1 MNSWISKLSLNQ
13 RLSIPIMSFI
23 LLAFLGFQF
32 ISYQSYLAIE
42 RDNLLSRTQALA
54 NGVGMNLT
62 ASVLF
67 NDAQSAQEIL
77 SALKADSL
85 IVEARLELN
94 NHEQFAQ
101 YTNNKFKS
109 VYPTEQQRQLIIQ
122 NGHHFAPEMLYLI
135 VPITIDA
142 EEIAHM
148 HIAVSLQALQEMR
161 ISHLKYSIIMLLLLC
176 ANSIY
181 IINRLQHWI
190 VKPITQ
196 LNEGMRRIIKGD
208 KHQPLP
214 QSQYT
219 NDELYEL
226 TDGFNN
232 MVDTINLRDLE
243 IRHTM
248 DALGLEKAFADEVV
262 ETVQHALIVADP
274 NGIITLANKA
284 CERVFNQSPERLIGQ
299 PLMDLLKPVER
310 DAMQQ
315 LLNSALQ
322 KNHQID
328 HLLLD
333 SAHDTGTRTY
343 QIVSRPLLHRLQTLF
358 AVEDVTEHQKAER
371 QQKMAA
377 KVFDHSQDAILLFG
391 QDGNVSMVNNTFL
404 RLTGYQER
412 DILGQ
417 HFLQL
422 IDPKEYAQIQDDI
435 RFSLMME
442 NHWNGEIQVKT
453 TDNEFVPL
461 LARINWISDT
471 HSQDKQTVVIAS
483 DLRSMKEIKRL
494 EHLANHD
501 PLTNLANRA
510 KLYQALQNQ
519 MVLQTTTRE
528 TFAVLFLDLDGFK
541 GVNDTYGHDVGDQ
554 VLKII
559 AEKLRRTVRTRD
571 MVSRLAGDEFVV
583 LLSAMHD
590 VDMVKQTCQ
599 RLFERICEPM
609 HIDGFTVTIGASIG
623 CYYVHASDYQDVD
636 DILRRADKAMYEAK
650 LLGKGQII
658 EYNDGLPHRELAC

>member
-1 MNSWISKLSLNQ
+1 M
-13 RLSIPIMSFI
+13 
-23 LLAFLGFQF
+23 
-32 ISYQSYLAIE
+32 
-42 RDNLLSRTQALA
+42 
-54 NGVGMNLT
+54 
-62 ASVLF
+62 LF
-67 NDAQSAQEIL
+67 NDAHSAQEIL

-94 NHEQFAQ
+94 SHELFAQ
-101 YTNNKFKS
+101 YTNNKFGAVK
-109 VYPTEQQRQLIIQ
+109 PTLEQEQEIIT
-122 NGHHFAPEMLYLI
+122 NGYLFGQEMLYLI
-135 VPITIDA
+135 VPIMMDQ

-148 HIAVSLQALQEMR
+148 HISVSLHALQEMQ
-161 ISHLKYSIIMLLLLC
+161 ITHLKFSLFMLILLL
-176 ANSIY
+176 ANSFY

-196 LNEGMRRIIKGD
+196 INEGMRRIIKGD
-208 KHQPLP
+208 KHQPLT

-232 MVDTINLRDLE
+232 MVDTINQRDHE
-243 IRHTM
+243 IRQAM
-248 DALGLEKAFADEVV
+248 NELGLEKAFADEVV
-262 ETVQHALIVADP
+262 ETVQHALIVAEP
-274 NGIITLANKA
+274 NGTITLANKA
-284 CERVFNQSPERLIGQ
+284 CERVFKQSPASLIGL
-299 PLMDLLKPVER
+299 PIIEVLKPIER
-310 DAMQQ
+310 EATQQ
-315 LLNSALQ
+315 LLSSALQ
-322 KNHQID
+322 NNRQID

-333 SAHDTGTRTY
+333 SAHQTGTRTY
-343 QIVSRPLLHRLQTLF
+343 QIVSRPLHHHLQTLF

-377 KVFDHSQDAILLFG
+377 KVFDNSQDAILLFG

-417 HFLQL
+417 HYLQL
-422 IDPKEYAQIQDDI
+422 VDPDEYAQIQDDI
-435 RFSLMME
+435 KFSLVME

-453 TDNEFVPL
+453 TENELVPL
-461 LARINWISDT
+461 LARINWITDN
-471 HSQDKQTVVIAS
+471 HGQDRQTVVIAS

-510 KLYQALQNQ
+510 KLYQALQSQ
-519 MVLQTTTRE
+519 MVQQATTRKS
-528 TFAVLFLDLDGFK
+528 FAVLFLDLDGFK

-559 AEKLRRTVRTRD
+559 AEKLRRTVRKTD
-571 MVSRLAGDEFVV
+571 MVSRLAGDEFVI
-583 LLSAMHD
+583 LLSAAHD
-590 VDMVKQTCQ
+590 AMAVKYTCQ

-609 HIDGFTVTIGASIG
+609 QITGHAVTIGASIG
-623 CYYVHASDYQDVD
+623 CYYVHADDYQDVD

-650 LLGKGQII
+650 LMGKGQII
-658 EYNDGLPHRELAC
+658 EYNEGLPEPDSLYG